1 MLSLWETS
9 KMTEEQLQ
17 NIEWRAGRAVCSKC
31 ESGRTIMI
39 EQAKQVI
46 VEDVPMLISEVR
58 KLTNQVIELK
68 NQ

>member
-1 MLSLWETS
+1 
-9 KMTEEQLQ
+9 
-17 NIEWRAGRAVCSKC
+17 
-31 ESGRTIMI
+31 MI